1 MKMLLRPVQK
11 NPDFSGWESAYKLSK
26 SVSLIYNKELF
37 IDSTQK
43 IYEPIKE
50 KWDVVCMLSY
60 SDEWTLI

>member
-1 MKMLLRPVQK
+1 MLLRPLQK

-43 IYEPIKE
+43 ICEPIKKNE
-50 KWDVVCMLSY
+50 MSFACSVIQMNEL
-60 SDEWTLI
+60 